1 MKIGILIRDAEYR
14 DALAEKLSLYDN
26 DLYVN
31 IIDNSTKHT
40 SDYLILTDIR
50 PDEIDQKTLTAI
62 KARTVFLIDTIN
74 DDLKGFNTVFKYGSV
89 SNLIAES
96 IPSLKN
102 IYGNKSIL
110 AGDLTKAYERMEI
123 GGENDVSVLQDM
135 SEASGLEDVQDFVTI
150 YSICKT
156 TGASLITALNKA
168 ATVIM

>member
-74 DDLKGFNTVFKYGSV
+74 DDL
-89 SNLIAES
+89 
-96 IPSLKN
+96 
-102 IYGNKSIL
+102 
-110 AGDLTKAYERMEI
+110 
-123 GGENDVSVLQDM
+123 
-135 SEASGLEDVQDFVTI
+135 
-150 YSICKT
+150 
-156 TGASLITALNKA
+156 
-168 ATVIM
+168 